1 MNPMERTAIIEY
13 LRRGLSPHRFQHCL
27 GVETAA
33 LELAAKFGVDSKQA
47 SVAALLHDLCREYAP
62 DLLLQL
68 ANKFGI
74 VIDEIERA
82 EPILL
87 HGFVGAELAKR
98 ELNVVDPQILE
109 AISYH
114 ITGAVNLSRL
124 AQLIFVADF
133 VEPGRNFAFVKEFR
147 KNIPT
152 LTPEQ
157 ILLAIYNQTICYVV
171 AKGYLIHPRSI
182 EGRNELLLKESNE

>member
-1 MNPMERTAIIEY
+1 MNRAAIIEC

-33 LELAAKFGVDSKQA
+33 LELAAKFGVDAKQA
-47 SVAALLHDLCREYAP
+47 SAAALLHDLCREHAP

-87 HGFVGAELAKR
+87 HGVVAAELAKR
-98 ELNVVDPQILE
+98 ELNIADPQILE

-114 ITGAVNLSRL
+114 ITGAAKLSRV

-133 VEPGRNFAFVKEFR
+133 VEPGRSFDFVNEFR
-147 KNIPT
+147 KIIPA

-157 ILLAIYNQTICYVV
+157 ILLAIYNQTIRYVV

-182 EGRNELLLKESNE
+182 EGRNELLLKGVQ